1 MCVYLSSSCMLCF
14 GRNINCREK
23 LPGFLFGFVVVVV
36 CSLLWPLDRNYFLF
50 HYLPIFS
57 WEMEV
62 GCIYLI
68 WGTRSE
74 DRSPVVVMG
83 GQL

>member
-1 MCVYLSSSCMLCF
+1 MHALLWSEY
-14 GRNINCREK
+14 K
-23 LPGFLFGFVVVVV
+23 LQGEVARFFVWLFVVVIVV
-36 CSLLWPLDRNYFLF
+36 VFCSLLWPLDRNYFLF